1 MGEIADILSI
11 IGFFITIW
19 TFLKVIDNTEELKE
33 FNKKNFFINRLPEN
47 LKDLKKS
54 SSKIS
59 ILISNIDE
67 SKNEILIEISNLSPI
82 LKSLKK
88 SLKEKDMDHYNLL
101 KAEVNKHKNTYIT
114 IENVK
119 QFRKLFSKYNIIDE
133 TYVRNIYRY
142 LTTLI
147 TDIENINKDFKKD
160 LLK

>member
-1 MGEIADILSI
+1 MGEIADIISI
-11 IGFFITIW
+11 IGFIFTLW
-19 TFLKVIDNTEELKE
+19 TLIKVIDNTKQLKE
-33 FNKKNFFINRLPEN
+33 FNKKNFFVNRLPEN

-88 SLKEKDMDHYNLL
+88 SLTEKDMEHYNLL
-101 KAEVNKHKNTYIT
+101 KVEVNKHKKTYIDVA
-114 IENVK
+114 NVNWI
-119 QFRKLFSKYNIIDE
+119 RKLFSKYNIIDE
-133 TYVRNIYRY
+133 TYVRTIYRY

>member
-11 IGFFITIW
+11 IGFIITIW
-19 TFLKVIDNTEELKE
+19 TFIKVIDNTKQLKE

-88 SLKEKDMDHYNLL
+88 SLKEKDMEHYNLL
-101 KAEVNKHKNTYIT
+101 KVEVNKHKDTYINK
-114 IENVK
+114 ENINWFK
-119 QFRKLFSKYNIIDE
+119 KLFFKYNIIDE
-133 TYVRNIYRY
+133 TYVRTIYRY

-160 LLK
+160 LL